1 MPKFIKKPNNIET
14 LEYEDIKFET
24 MVSGKPTPT
33 CEWFKGEVKLEPS
46 DRIIYTQVIGR
57 S

>member
-1 MPKFIKKPNNIET
+1 MPKFIKKPNNVET

-33 CEWFKGEVKLEPS
+33 CEWFKGEMKLEPS
-46 DRIIYTQVIGR
+46 DRIIYTQVLI
-57 S
+57 